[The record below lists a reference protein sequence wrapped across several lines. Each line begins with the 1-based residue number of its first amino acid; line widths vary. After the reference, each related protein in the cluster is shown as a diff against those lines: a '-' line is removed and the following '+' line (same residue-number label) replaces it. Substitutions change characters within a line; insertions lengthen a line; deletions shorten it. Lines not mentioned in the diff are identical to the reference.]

1 MVKNMRF
8 IQLFIFVIFIL
19 ASSTQASA
27 VDLPVR
33 IVNETGYDLVIVDVF
48 ANDKRGRDA
57 RQGSCHMQERS
68 GAGAMSGA
76 IVRTNDDLRCELRG
90 TQKKQR
96 SLEVRV
102 RCGFTQPFNAE
113 QMVVFPRERGW
124 FGRKHLKNNNDIYT
138 LKIKESDC

>member
-1 MVKNMRF
+1 M
-8 IQLFIFVIFIL
+8 IFIL

-27 VDLPVR
+27 VDIPVR
-33 IVNETGYDLVIVDVF
+33 IVNETDTRIMIRYVI

-76 IVRTNDDLRCELRG
+76 IIRTNDDLRCELRG

-96 SLEVRV
+96 SLEVHVGCR
-102 RCGFTQPFNAE
+102 TQGVTWPE
-113 QMVVFPRERGW
+113 MGKVLFPRARGW
-124 FGRKHLKNNNDIYT
+124 FGRKHLKNNNQLYT
-138 LKIKESDC
+138 LRSAFENSIS